1 MKILD
6 QLDELNLDSAAKT
19 QVAALVQA
27 LLDQVKMDAETLQA
41 KDLKI
46 QALILELAHL
56 RRLRY
61 GIKNEALS
69 GIQRDLFEE
78 TCTED
83 IAELVAEVE
92 QAEAQAGTAVTK
104 PKRPRAGRQPLPA
117 HLPRI
122 EHRHEPESCQCGRCG
137 KDLVKTCTE
146 LVEVLAKT
154 SPSNWMSSPPSSL
167 SIATFVRNMLAATVK
182 PSRLHRFLL
191 PSSTVAW
198 PPWVCWF
205 GC

>member
-6 QLDELNLDSAAKT
+6 QLDELNLDATAKT
-19 QVAALVQA
+19 QVAALVQL
-27 LLDQVKMDAETLQA
+27 LLDQVKKEEAEKYETDIQA

-78 TCTED
+78 TCNED
-83 IAELVAEVE
+83 IAALEAEVE
-92 QAEAQAGTAVTK
+92 QFDDQAGATVTK
-104 PKRPRAGRQPLPA
+104 PKRPRAGRQPLPP

-122 EHRHEPESCQCGRCG
+122 EHRHEPHGFLIKNRR
-137 KDLVKTCTE
+137 E
-146 LVEVLAKT
+146 L
-154 SPSNWMSSPPSSL
+154 
-167 SIATFVRNMLAATVK
+167 
-182 PSRLHRFLL
+182 
-191 PSSTVAW
+191 
-198 PPWVCWF
+198 
-205 GC
+205 

>member
-92 QAEAQAGTAVTK
+92 QAEAQAVTK
-104 PKRPRAGRQPLPA
+104 PKRPRGSSAFASASAA
-117 HLPRI
+117 H
-122 EHRHEPESCQCGRCG
+122 
-137 KDLVKTCTE
+137 
-146 LVEVLAKT
+146 
-154 SPSNWMSSPPSSL
+154 
-167 SIATFVRNMLAATVK
+167 
-182 PSRLHRFLL
+182 
-191 PSSTVAW
+191 
-198 PPWVCWF
+198 
-205 GC
+205 